1 LLPEGVPALDP
12 FALALRKI
20 EFESGRL
27 IQAQI
32 VFLKGADLMP
42 LRSAVN
48 ASVENRHAQVRN
60 LWAEMLASIGVDR
73 DKAR

>member
-1 LLPEGVPALDP
+1 
-12 FALALRKI
+12 
-20 EFESGRL
+20 
-27 IQAQI
+27 
-32 VFLKGADLMP
+32 MP